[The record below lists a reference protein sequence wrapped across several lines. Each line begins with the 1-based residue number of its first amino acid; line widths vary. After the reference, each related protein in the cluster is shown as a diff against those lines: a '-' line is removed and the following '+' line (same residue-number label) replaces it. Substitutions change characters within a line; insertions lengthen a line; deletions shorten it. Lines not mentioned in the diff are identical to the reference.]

1 MVESGAGVAGRRRRS
16 RSHHGYSVSVSRK
29 RVSAPSSPPLCAL
42 DLTTNFSKS
51 HFFYHFCVLG
61 CPCTSARN
69 ALARLVGA
77 PPRLSHDAHSS
88 LFLARSE

>member
-29 RVSAPSSPPLCAL
+29 RVSSPSSPPLCAL

-51 HFFYHFCVLG
+51 HFFYHFCGWLPVY
-61 CPCTSARN
+61 CTSAVN
-69 ALARLVGA
+69 ALARSVGA
-77 PPRLSHDAHSS
+77 PPRLSHAQAS